1 MYKPKLLFALL
12 LLCSGLYIACN
23 KDNLNSSGPQAT
35 VTFAGRILDENGQ
48 AIQGAQ
54 VRVEGESASTDKNGV
69 FRLKPVRVDA
79 DNAIVFV
86 NKIGYFDFSRAHI
99 VQNNAIL
106 NLTIQL
112 LKKQQAGTINASAGG
127 NINLVNGA
135 RLSFPANAI
144 ADKTGSA
151 YTGTVRVYARYLDP
165 SDPEL
170 AYKMPGDLRGI
181 NAEGAAQILSTF
193 GMMAVELE
201 SQSGQALKIA
211 AGNSVEIRMPIAA
224 DHVAQAPE
232 QIPLWHYDNDTARWI
247 EEGSAQKIGNEYVGT
262 VQHFSFWNCDYPY
275 ELINLTGK
283 VFLSNN
289 QLPLVGASIRLTISG
304 IGSGY
309 GNTDGNGCFS
319 GAVPKNEVMLLE
331 VFMYGQC
338 GNKLLF
344 SQQIGPFSDN
354 TTLASIIISN
364 GTFQTISIKGRAL
377 DCGNQALEDGYVK
390 IVFQQQTY
398 IRFTDVNGNFE
409 LNIPTCDN
417 NASSC
422 DIIVYDPTN
431 LLESQAQTFN
441 IQNNN
446 LDAGDIQVCNGLSEF
461 IQYTLDGQ
469 FFTKVDPG
477 CGIESDSMPNG
488 GFYTQISAL
497 EPTSFGTFISFNS
510 NNQPGTFAI
519 DGMRIDTFEI
529 DFANSNLS
537 TKVTT
542 APAVVGDPIIGTF
555 GTSFKDIYGNAH
567 TISGSYR
574 VIRDY

>member
-1 MYKPKLLFALL
+1 
-12 LLCSGLYIACN
+12 
-23 KDNLNSSGPQAT
+23 
-35 VTFAGRILDENGQ
+35 
-48 AIQGAQ
+48 
-54 VRVEGESASTDKNGV
+54 
-69 FRLKPVRVDA
+69 
-79 DNAIVFV
+79 
-86 NKIGYFDFSRAHI
+86 

-201 SQSGQALKIA
+201 SQ
-211 AGNSVEIRMPIAA
+211 
-224 DHVAQAPE
+224 
-232 QIPLWHYDNDTARWI
+232 
-247 EEGSAQKIGNEYVGT
+247 
-262 VQHFSFWNCDYPY
+262 
-275 ELINLTGK
+275 
-283 VFLSNN
+283 
-289 QLPLVGASIRLTISG
+289 
-304 IGSGY
+304 
-309 GNTDGNGCFS
+309 
-319 GAVPKNEVMLLE
+319 
-331 VFMYGQC
+331 
-338 GNKLLF
+338 
-344 SQQIGPFSDN
+344 
-354 TTLASIIISN
+354 
-364 GTFQTISIKGRAL
+364 
-377 DCGNQALEDGYVK
+377 
-390 IVFQQQTY
+390 
-398 IRFTDVNGNFE
+398 
-409 LNIPTCDN
+409 
-417 NASSC
+417 
-422 DIIVYDPTN
+422 
-431 LLESQAQTFN
+431 AQTFN

-497 EPTSFGTFISFNS
+497 EPTSFGTFISFNT

-529 DFANSNLS
+529 DFSNSNLS
-537 TKVTT
+537 TTVTT

-567 TISGSYR
+567 TISGNYR